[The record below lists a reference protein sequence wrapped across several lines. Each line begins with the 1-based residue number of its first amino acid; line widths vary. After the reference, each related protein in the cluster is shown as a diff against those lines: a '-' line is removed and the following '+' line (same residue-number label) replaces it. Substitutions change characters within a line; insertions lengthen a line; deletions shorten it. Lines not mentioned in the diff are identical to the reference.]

1 MYIQICISAFYP
13 CCFVNRIL
21 HGGLSCCRLRHWHMV
36 GALSISCPVL
46 ATPMCAFVPD
56 AFLGLANPTYP
67 SSMVASTLIFSL
79 NDYIDALQSVYND
92 FFYASP
98 SQWRP
103 LVHLWFLVQLPH
115 IRQPQ
120 HLHWPQL
127 PYARDPQPW
136 LFSLMLSNFD
146 ALPVIATWDGT
157 SLAYNLRL
165 VWLS

>member
-1 MYIQICISAFYP
+1 
-13 CCFVNRIL
+13 
-21 HGGLSCCRLRHWHMV
+21 MV
-36 GALSISCPVL
+36 GALSTSCSVL

-56 AFLGLANPTYP
+56 VFLGLANPTYP
-67 SSMVASTLIFSL
+67 SSMVASTLTFSL
-79 NDYIDALQSVYND
+79 NDYINTLQSVYND
-92 FFYASP
+92 FYAPP

-120 HLHWPQL
+120 HLRWPQL

-146 ALPVIATWDGT
+146 LGTKLPSCLSNLVGFHSNHGICDALPVIAAWDGT